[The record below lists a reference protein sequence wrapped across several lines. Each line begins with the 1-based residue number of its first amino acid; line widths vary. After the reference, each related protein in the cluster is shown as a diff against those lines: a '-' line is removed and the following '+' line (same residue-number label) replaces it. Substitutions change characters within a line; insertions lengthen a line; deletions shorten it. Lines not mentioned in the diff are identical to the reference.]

1 MNYSIDW
8 SELSLQLVLTFG
20 HFLWQAIVVGVLL
33 EAVLRLAKLH
43 TARSSLTTD
52 VETKAHSG
60 AVVNHGLACAAFCL
74 LPVCVVATFAWVHQ
88 SRGTVWIAVSRA
100 AEVDVVPLTELEQ
113 ADSQPSAVMA
123 LPAPMPELPALE
135 TEMSTASLTE
145 PSQSAVAAVEPAPAA
160 TWIEQLKPFAPS
172 LLIGYL
178 VGAGL
183 LLVRFG
189 ASLVGSVR
197 LRRSVE
203 MVTDSQLLA
212 VIAEQS
218 KRLGLR
224 KEPLVALCQ
233 KVTVPVVVGI
243 LKPMILLPPALITGL
258 GTDQLAA
265 ILSHEMAHIRRC
277 DLLVN
282 LLQRV
287 IEAFLF
293 SHPITWWISRRISI
307 ERENCCDD
315 LAARSTGSLSYVDAL
330 LKMAEVCLS
339 NDPQRKAAIASLA
352 ASGRGKTQLGHRIR
366 RLIGVEQPARIGWSR
381 AVIAATVAVMLLTG
395 VSLAALVHQ
404 PEPLE
409 EMSLNINEHGNSN
422 FVAARLESP
431 NPRFI
436 ADDDIEQTL
445 EDCVTWLDGLNFV
458 EKNKKPSFVRIRSPH
473 NVGFGT
479 LRDTVVLELDRNES
493 EARCLTLDLLPKTV
507 PLNPTRLGGRPF
519 QSLDY
524 RRAFLLFRRELK
536 KRLKN
541 HPDLPLTEWEL
552 MEVVTFLLIS
562 KNAGEKDS
570 YDQIVATVQ
579 SNKGPFSRLNKRYL
593 ETSLATYRLHA
604 LHAQLGGW
612 PEAGRPPV
620 SRQQLL
626 NQIRLY
632 LKRFPK
638 SEKADHVKLMVP
650 LLEKSIA
657 DEKRHPARSPDE
669 IRAMA
674 ERKDVAGLIEQLQY
688 VSGAPQTND
697 PFFPNPFVPAFSL
710 TRAVRGEGPGY
721 ELIRLG
727 DVAVPKLIEALR
739 DDRLTHFTTSMPDW
753 RFQKLLMND
762 GHTRV
767 VSCGECAALIL
778 EQIMAGEEFHREIQ
792 LKRAGLF
799 EPKPYLEK
807 IERRA
812 REWWDEYQEADRF
825 EFWVTK
831 LETSR
836 VGFNNIAERL
846 FRVDPERATTVLVPL
861 LEKHGSY
868 GSRWLIESIA
878 KTKPAGYADFLNTLT
893 KSGSPSVR
901 FAAIGESWKLNKQA
915 SIDPLWRDWQAVV
928 SGTLPTEKDRRDP
941 NYVGEL
947 AKFLL
952 NTGPASIN
960 RMRDDLPKASAYTV
974 KLVMWRLPMIRNYH
988 GNDQEKHKKV
998 IAWRA
1003 TPEGM
1008 AVTRLL
1014 ITASNDQRRQK
1025 KDSASFPEY
1034 RVCDQAALE
1043 LRKLLKDAPIAPA
1056 PPRRRPEDP
1065 EDREAAQNELDRE
1078 FNEYIPLIRNLAGQ
1092 LLK

>member
-20 HFLWQAIVVGVLL
+20 HFLWQACVAGVLL
-33 EAVLRLAKLH
+33 EAALRLAKLH
-43 TARSSLTTD
+43 TARSERTTD
-52 VETKAHSG
+52 VATTASSG
-60 AVVNHGLACAAFCL
+60 AVMHHAMACAAFFL

-88 SRGTVWIAVSRA
+88 SRRTVLILVSRA
-100 AEVDVVPLTELEQ
+100 AEVDAVPIAGLDQTG
-113 ADSQPSAVMA
+113 SQPSAATA
-123 LPAPMPELPALE
+123 LPVPRSELPAHE
-135 TEMSTASLTE
+135 SGTSAASFSE
-145 PSQSAVAAVEPAPAA
+145 PAQSAVAAPAPAA
-160 TWIEQLKPFAPS
+160 TWVEQLKPFAPS

-189 ASLVGSVR
+189 ASLIGSVR

-233 KVTVPVVVGI
+233 KVSVPVVVGI

-265 ILSHEMAHIRRC
+265 ILSHEMAHIRRY

-293 SHPITWWISRRISI
+293 FHPITWWISRRISV

-315 LAARSTGSLSYVDAL
+315 LAARSAGSLSYVDAL

-339 NDPQRKAAIASLA
+339 NDPQRKAALASLA

-404 PEPLE
+404 PESLK
-409 EMSLNINEHGNSN
+409 EMNLNINEHGNSN
-422 FVAARLESP
+422 FVAARLEP
-431 NPRFI
+431 PKPRFI

-458 EKNKKPSFVRIRSPH
+458 EKNKKPSFVRIRSPY

-479 LRDTVVLELDRNES
+479 LRDTVVMELDRNES

-507 PLNPTRLGGRPF
+507 PLNPNPAVPGGRPF

-536 KRLKN
+536 KRLKD
-541 HPDLPLTEWEL
+541 HPELPLWNFEM

-570 YDQIVATVQ
+570 HDQIVATVR
-579 SNKGPFSRLNKRYL
+579 SNRKLFSRLNKRYL
-593 ETSLATYRLHA
+593 ESSLATYRLHT
-604 LHAQLGGW
+604 LHTQLGGW

-632 LKRFPK
+632 LKRFPN
-638 SEKADHVKLMVP
+638 SEKASHAKQMVP

-688 VSGAPQTND
+688 VSGAPYTND
-697 PFFPNPFVPAFSL
+697 PFFPNPFAPIGFSL
-710 TRAVRGEGPGY
+710 IRPSRGEGPGH

-739 DDRLTHFTTSMPDW
+739 DDRLTYSTTSMPDW

-767 VSCGECAALIL
+767 LSCGECAALIL
-778 EQIMAGEEFHREIQ
+778 EQIMAGEEFHREMQ
-792 LKRAGLF
+792 LTLTGLF
-799 EPKPYLEK
+799 EPKPHLEK

-812 REWWDEYQEADRF
+812 REWWDEYRNSDRT
-825 EFWVTK
+825 EFWATK

-836 VGFNNIAERL
+836 VGFYDIAERW

-861 LEKHGSY
+861 LEKRGGY

-878 KTKPAGYADFLNTLT
+878 ETKPAGYADFLNTLT

-915 SIDPLWRDWQAVV
+915 SIDPLWRDWQAIV
-928 SGTLPTEKDRRDP
+928 SGTLPTENDRRDP
-941 NYVGEL
+941 NYVGKL

-952 NTGPASIN
+952 NTGPASID
-960 RMRDDLPKASAYTV
+960 RMRDDLSKASAYTV
-974 KLVMWRLPMIRNYH
+974 KLVMWRLPMIWNYNYD
-988 GNDQEKHKKV
+988 GNDQEKHRKV

-1025 KDSASFPEY
+1025 KYSASFPEY
-1034 RVCDQAALE
+1034 RVCDQAAWNFGSC
-1043 LRKLLKDAPIAPA
+1043 LRMHRSH
-1056 PPRRRPEDP
+1056 RRHRGADQKI
-1065 EDREAAQNELDRE
+1065 RKTAKRHRAS
-1078 FNEYIPLIRNLAGQ
+1078 LIGSLMSTSR
-1092 LLK
+1092 